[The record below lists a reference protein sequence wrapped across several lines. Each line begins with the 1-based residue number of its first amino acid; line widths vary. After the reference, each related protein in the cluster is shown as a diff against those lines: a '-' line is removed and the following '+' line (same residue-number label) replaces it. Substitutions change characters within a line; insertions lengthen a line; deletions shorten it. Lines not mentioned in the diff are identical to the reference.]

1 MKDQNMLDG
10 WLKQYSRLKPEA
22 NKLNGL
28 ERQVW
33 QRINVLEAHNNKNW
47 LHGIMEMP
55 SPALPR
61 VAFAALAI
69 AVGVFSAQITSSE
82 AYRTTSS
89 SMQALSLDAFS
100 IRYAAPLYAPLQS
113 EEG

>member
-1 MKDQNMLDG
+1 MKDLKAPDG
-10 WLKQYSRLKPEA
+10 LLKQYAKLTPMT
-22 NKLNGL
+22 NKLDGF

-33 QRINVLEAHNNKNW
+33 QRINVLEAHKNKSW
-47 LHGIMEMP
+47 LDEIMGMF

-69 AVGVFSAQITSSE
+69 AVGMFSAQITSGE
-82 AYRTTSS
+82 AYRTASS
-89 SMQALSLDAFS
+89 SMQALSLDVFS